1 MGAEECGAEMMRGAI
16 LPIGPLKTCRA
27 NVSTNTS
34 NKLAICHQPI
44 RTSLSKSQQDDPVL
58 ELLYHGYYT
67 RIVFSVSFPRTL
79 GPLCDKYVRGELR
92 TKSARPRSPVLSQWV
107 RRVQHS
113 HSSVKSQTAI
123 VTGTILVPTPLKGR
137 ELALSWINRPYD
149 Q

>member
-1 MGAEECGAEMMRGAI
+1 MGAEECGAEIMRGAI

-27 NVSTNTS
+27 NVSTNIF
-34 NKLAICHQPI
+34 NELAICHQPI
-44 RTSLSKSQQDDPVL
+44 RTSLSKSQQDDPAL

-67 RIVFSVSFPRTL
+67 RIVFSVSSPRTL

-113 HSSVKSQTAI
+113 HSSVESLI
-123 VTGTILVPTPLKGR
+123 TIRVPTPLKGR

-149 Q
+149 R